1 MWTLLVEDSKSS
13 DLQRQF
19 SAERSRLVE
28 QRSRAIM
35 ARWKARLVVPCFI
48 QWRAHVHE
56 TRRLQKALL
65 ARTVARLQAKE
76 LWSCVAFV
84 CLSVPVL
91 LLPPAFGLLVWLH
104 LSSACFFLQVLARL
118 VASR

>member
-35 ARWKARLVVPCFI
+35 ARWKARLVVPCFV

-76 LWSCVAFV
+76 LWR
-84 CLSVPVL
+84 SVPSASL
-91 LLPPAFGLLVWLH
+91 CLFPPLALLVW
-104 LSSACFFLQVLARL
+104 FARL
-118 VASR
+118 TSSIF